1 MRTKRRKTRSW
12 VPIILLTLAC
22 LSVSSGARAQ
32 TPVKSTGECE
42 QVPVLYQLAHY
53 TVARVTV
60 EPMVSFIPGG
70 AALDQALAAAIANE
84 MPGSAGVWTSRAFDT
99 VWVSQLEAELNAQLI
114 TRIPVGR
121 MAIIFARHRLL
132 NCDETKRTL
141 DVQYRVLTVARPSY
155 LTNSFEFRDRKD
167 KNKESAGSLART
179 RPNVS
184 IAPFAGY
191 NRTRGIFGGSE
202 ATLATG
208 FEPLRKIGV
217 GASGSGSSAV
227 VRADFTGS
235 KNFESGPLSY
245 AEWKAAYAYANIPTD
260 GFDLKEATA
269 AARFFAATR
278 PVSRFNLILRVGS
291 SLEGGNRQSSLPQTA
306 ALPATVVNSGYG
318 ALKFYVGASATTRK
332 HDWKASYGFMLGNTG
347 DDVSVDYRKQI
358 FDTAYRLRF
367 QPRPYKP
374 FQLDVQFTTGSLTN
388 VNGPIPLA
396 ERFFGGNVEDEFI
409 QGDSWRIRSNPVI
422 RSFPQN
428 RLNGTGGSLPLG
440 GDEFVSFN
448 VTAAQTIWQKQLIP
462 SEISEDPDVNAGL
475 GGQLLAARLLF
486 REEAIQKSQQMQA
499 LQAEAGCVDQ
509 NPASTCLTPT
519 VNELKT
525 LLAQLL
531 ATAGTN
537 DQLKQTINAFST
549 EDDNGNNP
557 IGDVEDAI
565 SSAKLDP
572 DLLKK
577 PIDNPAQLAAVQ
589 ANPVEGNVTRL
600 VKDDPGDP
608 NDPDDDIVSL
618 LTVLQSHIKTLQTQ
632 LTAPEPGTHSQTT
645 SASLATISTSLEKSR
660 TALQQ
665 RLAAVDSLRAY
676 NLHDIETAR
685 NALNKPAPSGRTLD
699 QVLADIRAALK
710 TARDQAGDPKD
721 PSLATDRQVVLQHRE
736 LLDAADTYA
745 DKARSA
751 YASVQ
756 DSFQSKDF
764 YGVKIDIERLTVG
777 FGGLFAYLTGLDVKL
792 HELDEFRR
800 RRSLPPLPTQLR
812 TDLAEA
818 KQIQRTAQN
827 AFAKLKVPKAEATA
841 NQTVSYVG
849 RILGVFFRETNI
861 VAISPVVMFD
871 AARLRIDN
879 LPDTN
884 RFRYGI
890 GSGLRFSLINVDFT
904 AGYSFNPSRRL
915 NEPRGAFV
923 LRMDIND
930 VFK

>member
-1 MRTKRRKTRSW
+1 MSSKRRTRRSC

-22 LSVSSGARAQ
+22 LSVSGGSRAVAQ
-32 TPVKSTGECE
+32 TQAAPSGPCE
-42 QVPVLYQLAHY
+42 QAPVLYQLAHY
-53 TVARVTV
+53 NVEHVTA
-60 EPMVSFIPGG
+60 EPMVNFIPSGPV
-70 AALDQALAAAIANE
+70 LDQALTAAIANE
-84 MPGSAGVWTSRAFDT
+84 MPGSGGTWTSRAFDT

-114 TRIPVGR
+114 NRIPVGR
-121 MAIIFARHRLL
+121 MAIIFARHRLI
-132 NCDETKRTL
+132 NCDENKRTL

-155 LTNSFEFRDRKD
+155 LTNSFEFRERKD
-167 KNKESAGSLART
+167 KNKESAGSLAKT
-179 RPNVS
+179 RRNVS
-184 IAPFAGY
+184 VAPFAGY

-208 FEPLRKIGV
+208 FEPLSKIGV
-217 GASGSGSSAV
+217 SASGSGSSAV

-235 KNFESGPLSY
+235 KNFASGPLSY
-245 AEWKAAYAYANIPTD
+245 AEWKAGYSYVNIPAD

-278 PVSRFNLILRVGS
+278 PVSRWNLILRVGS

-306 ALPATVVNSGYG
+306 ALPSTVVNSGYG

-332 HDWKASYGFMLGNTG
+332 HDWKASYGFLLGNSG
-347 DDVSVDYRKQI
+347 GDVSVDYQKHI

-367 QPRPYKP
+367 QPKPYKP
-374 FQLDVQFTTGSLTN
+374 FQLDVQFTTGSLTH

-396 ERFFGGNVEDEFI
+396 ERFFGGNVEEEFI
-409 QGDSWRIRSNPVI
+409 QGDSWKIRSNPVI

-475 GGQLLAARLLF
+475 GGQLLAVRLLF

-499 LQAEAGCVDQ
+499 LESQAGCVDQ
-509 NPASTCLTPT
+509 DPAKSCLTPT
-519 VNELKT
+519 VNQLQT
-525 LLAQLL
+525 SLAQLL
-531 ATAGTN
+531 VGAN

-557 IGDVEDAI
+557 IGDVEAAI

-572 DLLKK
+572 NALKK
-577 PIDNPAQLAAVQ
+577 PIDNPAQLAAIQ
-589 ANPVEGNVTRL
+589 ANPVEGNVVRL

-608 NDPDDDIVSL
+608 DDPDDDIVSL
-618 LTVLQSHIKTLQTQ
+618 LTVLQTHMKTLQSQ
-632 LTAPEPGTHSQTT
+632 LTAAEPKTNLQ
-645 SASLATISTSLEKSR
+645 TISAALEKSR
-660 TALQQ
+660 TTLQA
-665 RLAAVDSLRAY
+665 RLVAVDSLRAY

-685 NALNKPAPSGRTLD
+685 NALNEPAPSGRTLD
-699 QVLADIRAALK
+699 KVLADIRSLLK
-710 TARDQAGDPKD
+710 PERDAARDPQN
-721 PSLATDRQVVLQHRE
+721 PSLTTSREVVLEHRA

-756 DSFQSKDF
+756 DSFKSKDF

-792 HELDEFRR
+792 REIDEFR
-800 RRSLPPLPTQLR
+800 SKHGLPPLSTQVAK
-812 TDLAEA
+812 DLTEVR
-818 KQIQRTAQN
+818 QIQSKARK
-827 AFAKLKVPKAEATA
+827 AFNKLKVPKAEATA

-861 VAISPVVMFD
+861 VAVSPVVMFD

-904 AGYSFNPSRRL
+904 AGYSFNPSRHL